1 MRIQRDAT
9 RACSYS
15 GITRWLVRLAVSQ
28 VPAQRAVLMEVCGVV
43 ALFRNQTSN
52 RGGQGVWRD
61 V

>member
-1 MRIQRDAT
+1 MRHA
-9 RACSYS
+9 RALIPELRA
-15 GITRWLVRLAVSQ
+15 GWLGWWYSQ

-43 ALFRNQTSN
+43 ALFRNQASN